1 MSIEVALIRHGG
13 VLVPARQV
21 DADAVKVFK
30 PGEVEMFEARRLRNG
45 VKFRRWWLLV
55 EFAFDIWREAMPA
68 HVHEGQPVRHE
79 LEVFR
84 KDITVMAGFYRP
96 VWSIEGEM
104 RLEAESIAWAK
115 MDEARFERLYSAT
128 IDVVMEKILAGQP
141 WTAETLRAHVERL
154 MDFDR

>member
-1 MSIEVALIRHGG
+1 MSIEVALIRQGG

-55 EFAFDIWREAMPA
+55 EFAFDIWREALPTMQ
-68 HVHEGQPVRHE
+68 HQGHDVRAE
-79 LEVFR
+79 LESFR
-84 KDITVMAGFYRP
+84 KDVTIMAGYCRP
-96 VWSIEGEM
+96 VWGAGGEM
-104 RLEAESIAWAK
+104 RLEADSIAWAK

-128 IDVVMEKILAGQP
+128 IDVVMSKILAGQP
-141 WTAETLRAHVERL
+141 WTADTLRAHVERL